1 MRYTIAAVLAATI
14 SCDERVPET
23 TLRQAPLVLYI
34 SQVDGLSVKDFAEVL
49 TSCDPGPIALTW
61 TRYPQ
66 DDATGLAVVGLGM
79 AAQVPQ
85 GTADC
90 YEEQMVKL
98 GAAPLP

>member
-23 TLRQAPLVLYI
+23 TPRQAPLVLYI
-34 SQVDGLSVKDFAEVL
+34 SQADGLSVKDFAEVL
-49 TSCDPGPIALTW
+49 LSCAPGPIALTW